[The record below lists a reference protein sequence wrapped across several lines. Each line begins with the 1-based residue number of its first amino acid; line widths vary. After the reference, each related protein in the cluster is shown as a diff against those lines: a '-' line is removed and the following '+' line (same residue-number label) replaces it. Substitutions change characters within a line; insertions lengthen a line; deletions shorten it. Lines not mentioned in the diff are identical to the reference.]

1 MLQGLYTD
9 FFTGLFL
16 VAHVDMRRGIISDYN
31 HRQSRRQT
39 PAPLETFDFFF
50 DLFLDF
56 FRDGF
61 AVDDPGHDLL
71 RDKIENLYRKKSACK
86 ALISSLHDTVV
97 FKRQHLCRDG
107 KTKFVSIRGAG
118 SFDNLASIL

>member
-1 MLQGLYTD
+1 MLAVSLT
-9 FFTGLFL
+9 L
-16 VAHVDMRRGIISDYN
+16 S
-31 HRQSRRQT
+31 
-39 PAPLETFDFFF
+39 PLFDFFF

-86 ALISSLHDTVV
+86 GLIRSLHDTVV

-107 KTKFVSIRGAG
+107 KTKFVSIRGAV